1 MQFSRGKKEP
11 QETYKIYENK
21 FQTQEKD
28 TLYRNHYRG
37 SPDIGLT
44 SQSL

>member
-1 MQFSRGKKEP
+1 MQFSREKKKKP

-28 TLYRNHYRG
+28 TLNTNHY
-37 SPDIGLT
+37 
-44 SQSL
+44 